1 MPRTR
6 AALAAVWLIAACTNT
21 GDGRP
26 RVTPVVAL
34 PHLEAELADVP
45 DKQDH
50 SSDVASQ
57 GSARDD
63 RVDPWDPA
71 SSARVDEAAV
81 AADEIL
87 RLFELEDLFVL
98 DLQTVTATADDT
110 TAAVKVRVLYGTGR
124 GHPAEATYHVELDL
138 IERVWTVTS
147 VEAMP

>member
-26 RVTPVVAL
+26 QVTPVVAL
-34 PHLEAELADVP
+34 PHLEAELTERP
-45 DKQDH
+45 DKQHH
-50 SSDVASQ
+50 SSDVAPQETVLS
-57 GSARDD
+57 D
-63 RVDPWDPA
+63 RVDPSDPA
-71 SSARVDEAAV
+71 PSARVDEAAV

-87 RLFELEDLFVL
+87 RLFEVEDLFVL
-98 DLQTVTATADDT
+98 DLQSTTATADDT

-124 GHPAEATYHVELDL
+124 GHPTEATYHVELDL